1 MVIMDAELDEVAA
14 YVRFRNSL
22 AEEALK
28 DVNAL
33 RTEYG
38 YPAIDRLPRGRRGS
52 ASRCPIAKALHV
64 RWAPVVGPKTI
75 KVSWTRGPMIVRP
88 TSVAMRRFIN
98 AFDNRELPEYD
109 SAPLEP

>member
-38 YPAIDRLPRGRRGS
+38 YPAIDRLPRGYRGS

-64 RWAPVVGPKTI
+64 RWAPVINAKTI
-75 KVSWTRGPMIVRP
+75 RVYLSNGPMIVRP
-88 TSVAMRRFIN
+88 TSVAVRRFIN